1 MAKITVPTEAYEAV
15 TSLTWPIAAPVA
27 RSVLPTIGGP
37 VLQVDRGPWRHTGE
51 IRFGPDYRGR
61 IDAVAG
67 WLSDLEDRAN
77 FSVFF
82 LSDMLRC
89 VAPPAAVPGGRLP
102 VTAVNGAVVNIGLQ
116 GAWKPIVGDW
126 CALANAGK
134 LTQRRLAR
142 VRTVATTAT
151 AVALTFTPS
160 PAQLGLTL
168 AVGDFVLVGPE
179 TAVRVMLADE
189 SEAPLVDLRK
199 DDGGGDGAV
208 VLAWQE
214 AL

>member
-1 MAKITVPTEAYEAV
+1 MGRIAVPTEVYEAV
-15 TSLTWPIAAPVA
+15 TSLTWPVAAPVA

-51 IRFGPDYRGR
+51 FRFGPDYRGR

-67 WLSDLEDRAN
+67 WLAALEDRSN
-77 FSVFF
+77 FSIFF

-89 VAPPAAVPGGRLP
+89 VSTPAGGNRLAI
-102 VTAVNGAVVNIGLQ
+102 TTVNGAVVNIGRQ
-116 GAWKPIVGDW
+116 GAWKPGVGEW
-126 CALANAGK
+126 CALANNGK
-134 LTQRRLAR
+134 LAQRRLAR
-142 VRTVATTAT
+142 VRSVATTST
-151 AVALTFTPS
+151 ALALTFTPS
-160 PAQLGLTL
+160 PTQLGLTL
-168 AVGDFVLVGPE
+168 AVGDLVIVGPE
-179 TAVRVMLADE
+179 TAVRVMVADE